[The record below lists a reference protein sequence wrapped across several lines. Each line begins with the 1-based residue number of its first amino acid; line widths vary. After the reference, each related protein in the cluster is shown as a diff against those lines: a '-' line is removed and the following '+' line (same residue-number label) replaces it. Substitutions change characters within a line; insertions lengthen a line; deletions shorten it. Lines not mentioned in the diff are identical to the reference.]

1 MRVQLSG
8 CWGCERGHGGRARG
22 RKGTGLEWTGAGLPE
37 DQVSAQSGGRGPRG
51 QRWHLPGE
59 SGVGEGEGWG
69 ALPPRSPL
77 HLQHRAEDK
86 PPGKA
91 GTAGAC
97 VLVGTDCK
105 CSPKPGTGSG
115 LFFGP
120 KEPAVLGSDRTF
132 FPEAL
137 PPSLELT
144 FRPSESALTHPSAP
158 TF

>member
-1 MRVQLSG
+1 MSVQLSG
-8 CWGCERGHGGRARG
+8 CWGCERGRGGRARG

-37 DQVSAQSGGRGPRG
+37 DQVSAQSGGRGPR
-51 QRWHLPGE
+51 L
-59 SGVGEGEGWG
+59 SGGPCQGSLAWGRGRGGG

-77 HLQHRAEDK
+77 HLQHGAEDK
-86 PPGKA
+86 PLGKA
-91 GTAGAC
+91 GAAGAC